1 MILLNYMFPPLKYL
15 PIRPNVQLQNA
26 RKTIR
31 DTALSMI
38 RLKQEQGTD
47 KEGRGERD
55 ILGVMIEENRKSR
68 ENGKDMDALSEDEM
82 VDQIMTFLTAGHETT
97 SVAVTWALY
106 LLSIHPEVQERL
118 RKEVQT
124 LDLDDSP
131 SFEQVESLRY
141 LNNVC
146 REVVRFIPPGIRY
159 PITTN
164 LKLR

>member
-1 MILLNYMFPPLKYL
+1 MVLLNYMIPLFKYVPL
-15 PIRPNVQLQNA
+15 GPNLKLQNA

-31 DTALSMI
+31 DTAISMI
-38 RLKQEQGTD
+38 RSKQAQGSD

-55 ILGVMIEENRKSR
+55 ILGVMIEENRQSR
-68 ENGKDMDALSEDEM
+68 ESGRPMDALSDDEM
-82 VDQIMTFLTAGHETT
+82 VDQIMTFLAAGHETT

-106 LLSIHPEVQERL
+106 LLSKHPEIQERL

-124 LDLDDSP
+124 LDLDNSP

-146 REVVRFIPPGIRY
+146 REVVRFIPPG
-159 PITTN
+159 TSS
-164 LKLR
+164 LLC